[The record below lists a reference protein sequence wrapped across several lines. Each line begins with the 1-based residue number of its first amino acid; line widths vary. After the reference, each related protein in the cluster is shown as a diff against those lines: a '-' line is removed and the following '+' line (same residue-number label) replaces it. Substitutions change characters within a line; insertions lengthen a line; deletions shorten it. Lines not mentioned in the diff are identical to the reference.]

1 MSLTN
6 YISIIFMSY
15 FCILLLKEQQYI
27 QNITQT
33 MSILTP
39 PNLLHFNQN
48 RINRVMYQQFYI
60 KIVLYYIT
68 SFTFCCTLYLFRTI
82 ICIVTIVLTIG
93 RLKLLLLL
101 LLQMQYSSFC
111 WIPHQTS
118 FNINECEQ
126 ILYKAH
132 NCIKTS
138 ESYISY
144 NQCAM
149 LCYAQNI
156 EKFAF
161 FQKTRLMPKIS
172 TTVKK
177 NPTNESYILPNI
189 ILNLNLFTQ
198 QYLLQ
203 IIIQR

>member
-149 LCYAQNI
+149 LCI
-156 EKFAF
+156 EH
-161 FQKTRLMPKIS
+161 RKICIFSKNKANTKKYQQSVKRNSQQPPMKVTFCS
-172 TTVKK
+172 TQ
-177 NPTNESYILPNI
+177 S
-189 ILNLNLFTQ
+189 
-198 QYLLQ
+198 
-203 IIIQR
+203 